1 MRKLNEMRRTAISIG
16 TMTGPVTM
24 WLLLLVAVPLLYVFI
39 VSFCATD
46 ANHNIV
52 FDFTLRNYAKLFDPT
67 MMEIYS
73 NSFIIAALTTV
84 VCVLVSY
91 PFAYIM
97 ASSPRFKKT
106 MMMILLMLPFWTNSI
121 IRLYGWRTILG
132 TNGYLNLIMLK
143 LHIIHEPMEM
153 LYTRGAIIL
162 GMVYIL
168 LPFMVLPILTVI
180 EKLDKTLLEAA
191 SDLGARPLRRYLHI
205 TLPLTASGVFSGV
218 IMVFIPSLGYFF
230 VSDLLGGG
238 KSQLIGNV
246 VQRQFKEA
254 FNWPFGAAIS
264 IVLIA
269 LTLILVKLYTKT
281 GGSVSEIGG
290 YK

>member
-1 MRKLNEMRRTAISIG
+1 MRKLTEMRRTAVSVF

-24 WLLLLVAVPLLYVFI
+24 WLVLLVAVPLIYVLI

-46 ANHNIV
+46 SNHNIV
-52 FDFTLRNYAKLFDPT
+52 FEFTLRNYAKLFDST
-67 MMEIYS
+67 MIEIYS
-73 NSFIIAALTTV
+73 NSFIIAALTTM

-97 ASSPRFKKT
+97 ASSTPFRKT

-132 TNGYLNLIMLK
+132 TNGYLNLVMLK
-143 LHIIHEPMEM
+143 LHIIQEPAEI

-168 LPFMVLPILTVI
+168 LPFMVLPVHTVI

-191 SDLGARPLRRYLHI
+191 SDLGARPLRRFIHV

-246 VQRQFKEA
+246 VERQFKEA